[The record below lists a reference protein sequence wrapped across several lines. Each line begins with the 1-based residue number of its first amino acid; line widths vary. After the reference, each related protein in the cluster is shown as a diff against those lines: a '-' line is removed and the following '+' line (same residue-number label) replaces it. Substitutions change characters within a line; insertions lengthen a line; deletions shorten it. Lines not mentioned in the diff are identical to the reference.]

1 MALDLLVVVPA
12 FNEQRFIEGCIA
24 SINQH
29 LSKHAISFETIVVD
43 NGSADRTAE
52 LAKQCGAHVVT
63 IERASVSRARNVGAS
78 FKPSRFI
85 AFIDAD
91 VIVTAAWGEAIFQ
104 LLSHPPI
111 RPLLTGC
118 QYAVRDDASWIE
130 EHWFKNL
137 KDKHLNGGNII
148 VTREGFDATGGF
160 DETLKTGEDYD
171 FCLRAQSA
179 GVDYKIDSHFN
190 AIHLGYPRELSGF
203 IKREL
208 WHGEGDFRSFT
219 TFINSPVAILGI
231 TYAVG
236 VIVIL
241 LLLITGCGGL
251 AGSLITLFVIGNFA
265 LTFLRFRNC
274 NLKSLL
280 VNSVINFIYFMARAF
295 SLYKAIANKKNKF

>member
-29 LSKHAISFETIVVD
+29 LRTSTISFETIVID
-43 NGSADRTAE
+43 NGSTDRTSE
-52 LAKQCGAHVVT
+52 LAKHSGAHVIT
-63 IERASVSRARNVGAS
+63 IARASVSHARNVGAS
-78 FKPSRFI
+78 YKPSRFI

-91 VIVTAAWGEAIFQ
+91 VIVTAAWAEAITQ
-104 LLSHPPI
+104 LVCHPPT

-118 QYAVRDDASWIE
+118 QYAVRDDAGWIE

-160 DETLKTGEDYD
+160 DESLKTGEDYD
-171 FCLRAQSA
+171 FCIRAQSA
-179 GVDYKIDSHFN
+179 GVDYKIDNRFE

-203 IKREL
+203 VKREL
-208 WHGEGDFRSFT
+208 WHGEGDFRSFS
-219 TFINSPVAILGI
+219 TFLNSSVAMLGI
-231 TYAVG
+231 AYALG
-236 VIVIL
+236 VITIL
-241 LLLITGCGGL
+241 LLLVAGCASW

-265 LTFLRFRNC
+265 ITYLRFRGSSV
-274 NLKSLL
+274 KTLL

-295 SLYKAIANKKNKF
+295 SLFKAIANKKNKF

>member
-29 LSKHAISFETIVVD
+29 LSASAISVETIVVD
-43 NGSADRTAE
+43 NGSTDRTGE

-63 IERASVSRARNVGAS
+63 IERASVSHARNVGAS
-78 FKPSRFI
+78 YKPSRFI

-91 VIVTAAWGEAIFQ
+91 VIVTAEWGAAIIQ
-104 LLSHPPI
+104 LISQPPS

-118 QYAVRDDASWIE
+118 QYAVREDAGWIE

-179 GVDYKIDSHFN
+179 GVDYKIDNHFK

-208 WHGEGDFRSFT
+208 WHGEGDFRSLN
-219 TFINSPVAILGI
+219 TFLNSPVAIVGI
-231 TYAVG
+231 AYAVG
-236 VIVIL
+236 VITIL
-241 LLLITGCGGL
+241 LLLIAGCGGL
-251 AGSLITLFVIGNFA
+251 AGSLITLFILGNFA
-265 LTFLRFRNC
+265 LTFLRFRGCSLNT
-274 NLKSLL
+274 LL

-295 SLYKAIANKKNKF
+295 SLFKAIANKKNKF